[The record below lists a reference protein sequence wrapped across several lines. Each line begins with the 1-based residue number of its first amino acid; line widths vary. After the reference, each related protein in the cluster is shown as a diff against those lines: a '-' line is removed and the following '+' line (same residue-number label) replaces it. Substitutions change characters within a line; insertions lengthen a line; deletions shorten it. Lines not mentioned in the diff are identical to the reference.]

1 MTCDNKHI
9 FVSAVV
15 SAPSS
20 PRHNKN
26 WVFVLDKHLL
36 AQAFREICVEISLDM
51 FLSLVSHQAILV
63 WKVEGMELMKGIS
76 VFSEDRRNSWFS
88 CVSNQYHSREF
99 SLGLEKKTYFFF
111 FFFLLR
117 IFVQWYK
124 VWYIYICAW
133 YIFKWSFWWSR
144 CNILNS
150 TVTV

>member
-99 SLGLEKKTYFFF
+99 SLGLEKKNILFFF
-111 FFFLLR
+111 FFSSED
-117 IFVQWYK
+117 ICPVVQG
-124 VWYIYICAW
+124 VIYIYVLGISSNDLSDGVGVTYW
-133 YIFKWSFWWSR
+133 
-144 CNILNS
+144 
-150 TVTV
+150 TVQ